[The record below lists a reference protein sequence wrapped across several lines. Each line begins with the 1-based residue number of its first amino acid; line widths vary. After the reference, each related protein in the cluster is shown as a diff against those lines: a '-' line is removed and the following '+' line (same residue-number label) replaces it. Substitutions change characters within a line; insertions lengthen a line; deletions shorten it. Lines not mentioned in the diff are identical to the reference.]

1 MNRSKSDAHRARVGR
16 IARLT
21 IGVVVIGAVSALLT
35 GCASSAD
42 PTLDVPALDRAPI
55 LDLLPAHSA
64 INSALGKD
72 LPYIQEPREI
82 DHVSDVNQP
91 SSGSAC
97 DLAEYTSGHPDSASA
112 GQVIVGGKGNGNGI
126 EVLRFPAV
134 GSATRFMKTLQ
145 TLQDT
150 CAPKQSSNIT
160 SWSAA
165 APGFTT
171 WRDYGSPHAALQRGA
186 VIVLVYSTKSESN
199 ATQLAKLTSDTLAD
213 FK

>member
-1 MNRSKSDAHRARVGR
+1 M
-16 IARLT
+16 ARLR
-21 IGVVVIGAVSALLT
+21 IGLAMIGAVSVLLT

-42 PTLDVPALDRAPI
+42 PTLDVPALDQAPI

-64 INSALGKD
+64 INTALGEN

-112 GQVIVGGKGNGNGI
+112 GQIIVGGAGNGNGI
-126 EVLRFPAV
+126 LVLRFPAV

-160 SWSAA
+160 SWSAT
-165 APGFTT
+165 APGLTT
-171 WRDYGSPHAALQRGA
+171 WQDYGSPHAAFQRGA
-186 VIVLVYSTKSESN
+186 VIVLAYSTKSESN
-199 ATQLAKLTSDTLAD
+199 ATKLAKLTSDTLAD